1 MSAPLFG
8 EELRIER
15 PGGRRLHG
23 TRRRG
28 SSRPVLAVHGLSSTS
43 GLWAW
48 VLAAD
53 PDLDLVA
60 ADLSGRGASTPRR
73 DTSTLAGH
81 ADDQVA
87 VLDALGLDAVDVV
100 GMSLGAFVAVRLA
113 ADHPERVRSLTLLDG
128 GLPMA
133 RHPASR
139 EQLEAAFADR
149 LARRDTDWPD
159 LTAYVDFVVA
169 NTAPLLDPADP
180 LLHAC
185 LAHDLERG
193 AGGGRVRLDGRG
205 LVDDAADVFLTDS
218 AEDALRRLRVPARL
232 LCAEWS
238 AGAGTVPVYTDE
250 EVAAHLAAHPALVH
264 AERLAGHDH
273 AGVVMTGTGAAASV
287 RVLRESLAAG

>member
-1 MSAPLFG
+1 MSATLFG

-113 ADHPERVRSLTLLDG
+113 ADHPERS
-128 GLPMA
+128 A
-133 RHPASR
+133 ASR
-139 EQLEAAFADR
+139 CSTAGCPWRAAR
-149 LARRDTDWPD
+149 
-159 LTAYVDFVVA
+159 
-169 NTAPLLDPADP
+169 
-180 LLHAC
+180 
-185 LAHDLERG
+185 
-193 AGGGRVRLDGRG
+193 
-205 LVDDAADVFLTDS
+205 
-218 AEDALRRLRVPARL
+218 
-232 LCAEWS
+232 
-238 AGAGTVPVYTDE
+238 
-250 EVAAHLAAHPALVH
+250 
-264 AERLAGHDH
+264 
-273 AGVVMTGTGAAASV
+273 
-287 RVLRESLAAG
+287 